1 METMTPAT
9 SEGSTMESTTTTE
22 ASPTP

>member
-1 METMTPAT
+1 METMTPAPT
-9 SEGSTMESTTTTE
+9 EATTTDTTTE